1 MILTRVDAFDARR
14 GDALLSRRANDG
26 ARAVHGGT
34 LILTRGLTISTATT
48 VHRIDDGNELL
59 LIGTNLEVD
68 FAVAQRE
75 EREIL
80 PGSHAVARVKLYSA
94 VYENALTHHTSV
106 KERRNTHYNH
116 DMTSHARAM
125 RP

>member
-14 GDALLSRRANDG
+14 GDAFFGRRANDG

-34 LILTRGLTISTATT
+34 LILTRGLTISPATT